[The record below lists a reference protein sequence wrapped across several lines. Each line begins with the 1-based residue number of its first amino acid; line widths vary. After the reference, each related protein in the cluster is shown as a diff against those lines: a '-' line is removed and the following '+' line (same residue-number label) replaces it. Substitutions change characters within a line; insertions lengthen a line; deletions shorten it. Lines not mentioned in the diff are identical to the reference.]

1 MSPIKPKWRFGAS
14 CRRVLA
20 GWIALC
26 GLAAAA
32 NAGPI
37 RTWSINFNDPAEPSR
52 WQSQSPEAL
61 ANQIEWKSVPRNA
74 SEPASAKVL
83 QFSAMGGL
91 GVESYFTLYR
101 PFPPDFQ
108 PDPNNDLVVEWDWMI
123 GDTEAS
129 DAITLSVFDY
139 PCYGI
144 VSHTRFTLGWP
155 VLFVPADRWT
165 HHRHSLLR
173 DLCPEELGH
182 PRHLAGLTLE
192 FLSPVRE
199 VVSLASLIVEEWPRG
214 SLKPEPLLL
223 PHRPPPPE
231 RPFQEIPF
239 ARLQHATAGAL
250 EDLDGDGLPELLVLE
265 RQGYAHLYRG
275 GGKVPFGEEIT
286 RQAGL
291 ATATMGTGAM
301 FIDLDGDGDKDL
313 IVTSEFGIP
322 RFFENL
328 GDLRFRERKVKSLD
342 DRYLSF
348 WYGAAAD
355 DVDRDGNVDLL
366 FVSPLATHFLF
377 LRNHG
382 GWRLNIE
389 PLFDPRALGE
399 YQELNF
405 SASFA
410 DVDEDGWP
418 DFFLGRELL
427 LRNSSGRF
435 TLAPEPWKPVNRA
448 QTEGGVWADLTG
460 DGKLDLLILRD
471 LTEGTKGPSRLLKG
485 RGDGTF
491 VDITSTSGL
500 PPLESA
506 EVALVEDFDNDGD
519 LDLYLCQRNRAK
531 YLMLNDGHGH
541 FKDATEGSSFMEA
554 GGCDAALAGDLN
566 GDGAMDI
573 IILRYGSPPAI
584 LYNRLK
590 RGNWLGVVARG
601 NPGSEAVGARVRILD
616 PKSGKPILVR
626 WVRRGQGFGP
636 VGPAELRFG
645 LGDRKVVDLEVRFPS
660 GKTRLVKGARGG
672 TTHLVSEE
680 EEGFLATVRQH
691 LDEALFPAVEAF
703 RRLLSAHPAIAWL
716 IAGLA
721 FLVALTT
728 AAKPSRATSLLL
740 LAGGAL
746 LAAFLGSIPG
756 RGLVGS
762 PPALWAIGALVG
774 ISIPGAAVGFRRV
787 AGVLRRRSR
796 NSVLQREDLIRFTH
810 DFRHAGI
817 EARALLSIHGRAQ
830 NLFLSGEPHPP
841 FLSALKE
848 LAATYPQATGERIR
862 ELFSLSQAAFPDLA
876 ESSRLEES
884 ERCLADLLGQLVRL
898 GGETEPLSRWRD
910 QLLLALKAT
919 EAALKALLNRLDL
932 LCSCEIRDVLRE
944 ACATQGEALRRAGVA
959 LRVEEGTGPLCA
971 LIVPESLLM
980 ILENLFTNA
989 LAAPEATKEPRIEIE
1004 LRPTNQ
1010 EIHLRFRDNGP
1021 GVPLEHAGKI
1031 FQYGFSTRSGGKG
1044 YGLARSREILGHFGG
1059 SMVLEPCKAPGASF
1073 LITLRTVSPA

>member
-1 MSPIKPKWRFGAS
+1 MDMSPIKPTSRFGV
-14 CRRVLA
+14 RRRIVLA
-20 GWIALC
+20 GCLALC
-26 GLAAAA
+26 GLTAVA

-37 RTWSINFNDPAEPSR
+37 RTWSINVNDPAEPGR
-52 WQSQSPEAL
+52 WQSKSPAEL

-74 SEPASAKVL
+74 SEPSSAKVL

-101 PFPPDFQ
+101 PFPPGFQ

-165 HHRHSLLR
+165 HHRHSFLR
-173 DLCPEELGH
+173 DLCPEEPGH

-199 VVSLASLIVEEWPRG
+199 VVSLASLKVEEWPRG
-214 SLKPEPLLL
+214 SFKQEPLFL
-223 PHRPPPPE
+223 PHRPPLPE
-231 RPFQEIPF
+231 RPFQEIPL
-239 ARLQHATAGAL
+239 ARLQRATAGAL

-275 GGKVPFGEEIT
+275 GGNVPFSEEIT
-286 RQAGL
+286 REAGL

-313 IVTSEFGIP
+313 ILTSEFGVP

-328 GDLRFRERKVKSLD
+328 GGLRFRERKIKGLD

-366 FVSPLATHFLF
+366 FVSPTATHFLF
-377 LRNHG
+377 LRNQG
-382 GWRLNIE
+382 EWRLNID
-389 PLFDPRALGE
+389 PLFDPRSLGK

-410 DVDEDGWP
+410 DVDDDGWP
-418 DFFLGRELL
+418 DLFLGREFL
-427 LRNSSGRF
+427 LRNSAGRF
-435 TLAPEPWKPVNRA
+435 TPAPEPWKPANRA

-471 LTEGTKGPSRLLKG
+471 LTESTKGPTRLLEG

-491 VDITSTSGL
+491 ADITSTSGL
-500 PPLESA
+500 PRLESA

-519 LDLYLCQRNRAK
+519 LDVYLCQRNRSK

-566 GDGAMDI
+566 GDGAMDV

-601 NPGSEAVGARVRILD
+601 KPGSEAVGARVSVLD

-645 LGDRKVVDLEVRFPS
+645 LGDRKLVDLEVRFPS
-660 GKTRLVKGARGG
+660 GKTRLVKGARAGI
-672 TTHLVSEE
+672 THLVSEE
-680 EEGFLATVRQH
+680 EEGFLAAVRQR
-691 LDEALFPAVEAF
+691 LDEAFFPAVESF
-703 RRLLSAHPAIAWL
+703 RRLLTAHSERIWL

-721 FLVALTT
+721 FLVALAA
-728 AAKPSRATSLLL
+728 AAKPLRVAALLV

-746 LAAFLGSIPG
+746 LAAFLGAAPG
-756 RGLVGS
+756 RGLAGS
-762 PPALWAIGALVG
+762 PSVLWAIGALAG
-774 ISIPGAAVGFRRV
+774 ISIPGGAVGFRRLT
-787 AGVLRRRSR
+787 GVLRQRSR

-817 EARALLSIHGRAQ
+817 EARALLSIHGRAE

-841 FLSALKE
+841 FLSALRD
-848 LAATYPQATGERIR
+848 LAARYPQATGRRVR
-862 ELFSLSQAAFPDLA
+862 ELVSLSQAAFPDLA
-876 ESSRLEES
+876 ESARLEES
-884 ERCLADLLGQLVRL
+884 ERRLADLLGQLVRL
-898 GGETEPLSRWRD
+898 GEAEPLSRWRD

-919 EAALKALLNRLDL
+919 EAALKAILNRLDL

-944 ACATQGEALRRAGVA
+944 ACAAQGEARAEVILRIR
-959 LRVEEGTGPLCA
+959 EGTGPLRA

-989 LAAPEATKEPRIEIE
+989 LAALGATKEPRIEIE
-1004 LRPTNQ
+1004 LGLKNQ
-1010 EIHLRFRDNGP
+1010 EIHLWFSDNGP
-1021 GVPLEHAGKI
+1021 GVPLELAEKI
-1031 FQYGFSTRSGGKG
+1031 FQYGFSTRSGSKG
-1044 YGLARSREILGHFGG
+1044 YGLPRSREILGHFGG
-1059 SMVLEPCKAPGASF
+1059 SMLLEPGKPPGASF